1 MHHILISSRF
11 ILFISSFFFLSF
23 LYVGLFIFLF
33 LVFLLH
39 FWIVCCLDHCF
50 YSEAFSSVFF
60 FFISLLLLCVYVV
73 SLAEH
78 CLCHIFCFSIC
89 SFMVR
94 RSNKRKILGRN
105 SVLFAICMSAD
116 CASDEC
122 ISQQQNNKVICGK
135 SRS

>member
-11 ILFISSFFFLSF
+11 ILFISSFFFSLSF
-23 LYVGLFIFLF
+23 MLVYLYFCFCFFFYIFGLFVVWII
-33 LVFLLH
+33 VFIQKH
-39 FWIVCCLDHCF
+39 SAEF
-50 YSEAFSSVFF
+50 FF